1 MLESY
6 LRTDQFLLWAEEYAD
21 NLATAYAPDCII
33 LFGSVARNQHTPGSD
48 IDILVIGGD
57 LPEAQRDRFRL
68 LMRLRPRF
76 APIQVQAFTRPE
88 WERMLANRHVT
99 ALEALNDG
107 IPLRGQALFNRWHA
121 QFEGWRKLG
130 LRRENCVWKI
140 PHVLK
145 SPTTPAELHELLPE
159 PLAGP

>member
-1 MLESY
+1 MLEPY
-6 LRTDQFLLWAEEYAD
+6 QNADQFLLWAKEYAE
-21 NLATAYAPDCII
+21 NIAAAYAPDCII
-33 LFGSVARNQHTPGSD
+33 LFGSVARHQHTPGSD

-57 LPEAQRDRFRL
+57 LPEEPRDRFRL

-76 APIQVQAFTRPE
+76 APIQVQAFTREE

-107 IPLRGQALFNRWHA
+107 IPLWGEGIFERWRA
-121 QFEGWRKLG
+121 RFERWRKLG
-130 LRRENCVWKI
+130 LRREESVWKI

-145 SPTTPAELHELLPE
+145 SPATVDQHPS
-159 PLAGP
+159 